1 MPSRGWRGPVRGT
14 PGEGRGAF
22 PASPIT
28 SFCAG
33 LGTFPPSPPPSKLAA
48 APAASPGLA
57 QVCPQPRQ
65 AVQGRGWN
73 GVGLRGS
80 GQPLLPLPAPCQTST
95 GLGRAE
101 GGPLLSPG
109 FLRPHPSTLAL
120 EPPAPPSRPTAW
132 HLVWVLQS
140 WAPGPGLRTCEPQ
153 LCVDLSSRG
162 GA

>member
-73 GVGLRGS
+73 GVGATMAQTEEGRQELEETSAWGRGW
-80 GQPLLPLPAPCQTST
+80 ST
-95 GLGRAE
+95 CL
-101 GGPLLSPG
+101 
-109 FLRPHPSTLAL
+109 
-120 EPPAPPSRPTAW
+120 APPSGD
-132 HLVWVLQS
+132 S
-140 WAPGPGLRTCEPQ
+140 GCLR
-153 LCVDLSSRG
+153 
-162 GA
+162 